1 MNSFAGVLPWFLHY
15 GYFALF
21 GFLLLGG
28 LYLPLPSNVAL
39 LGAGVLS
46 HITKD
51 GLHFNFFIAALVA
64 FIASMLGDVGAYY
77 LARRF
82 TSKKKREKL
91 EKKHGIY
98 SKVEHYLKKHPIMTV
113 AVTRLIGFLSP
124 AVNSLAG
131 FSKLH
136 VRTFILGDALGNV
149 VCVLL
154 YMWVGFVAESVSG
167 NLVNLISYGIGILVL
182 IALIYG
188 AVIYFLRKK

>member
-21 GFLLLGG
+21 GFLFLGG

-46 HITKD
+46 HIPQD
-51 GLHFNFFIAALVA
+51 GLHFNFFIAALIA
-64 FIASMLGDVGAYY
+64 FVASMLGDVGAYY

-82 TSKKKREKL
+82 TTRKKRERL
-91 EKKHGIY
+91 ENKHGIY

-136 VRTFILGDALGNV
+136 IRTFILGDALGNV
-149 VCVLL
+149 VCVFL
-154 YMWVGFVAESVSG
+154 YMIVGYEAESVSG
-167 NLVNLISYGIGILVL
+167 NIVHLLSLGVGVLGVLLVSYVAIF
-182 IALIYG
+182 
-188 AVIYFLRKK
+188 YFLKKK